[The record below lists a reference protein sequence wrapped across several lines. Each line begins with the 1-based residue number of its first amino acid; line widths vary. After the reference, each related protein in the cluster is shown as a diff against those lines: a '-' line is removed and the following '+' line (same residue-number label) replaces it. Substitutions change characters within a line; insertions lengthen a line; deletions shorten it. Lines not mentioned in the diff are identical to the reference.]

1 MNNININEFDELS
14 FNIFRKYVI
23 KNKRLKKKDLKIK
36 NHIILERLGL
46 LKDNE
51 IIKEGIILFFKEPTK
66 WFNNAYLIIEKYQN
80 NEIKESSIIKGSIIK
95 IYDEINEYLK
105 EYKKIPEL
113 IIQELL
119 LNAFIYNDYDSSPI
133 IIEIHENKFVI
144 KNTISDNI
152 LIKYVFQYMGLISNW
167 NKGINNIIQL
177 INIDNRYIYDA
188 YIHENE
194 YVATIGIK
202 DVIYK
207 TFEGK
212 IEGIDKFINNNYD
225 ISSLNKIEKKRLYLI
240 IEQLII
246 NKSLFYDEIIYLL
259 KINKELCD
267 SFLNKLL
274 NLNII
279 SYIEHDNKYVLK

>member
-194 YVATIGIK
+194 YVAIIGIK

>member
-14 FNIFRKYVI
+14 FNIFRKYVV

-194 YVATIGIK
+194 YVAIIGIK

>member
-66 WFNNAYLIIEKYQN
+66 WFDNVYLIIEKYQN

-95 IYDEINEYLK
+95 IYDETNEYLK

-144 KNTISDNI
+144 KNTISNNL

>member
-14 FNIFRKYVI
+14 FNIFRKYVV

-51 IIKEGIILFFKEPTK
+51 IVKEGIILFFKEPTK
-66 WFNNAYLIIEKYQN
+66 WFDNVYLIIEKYQN

-95 IYDEINEYLK
+95 IYDETNEYLK

-194 YVATIGIK
+194 YVAIIGIK

-246 NKSLFYDEIIYLL
+246 NKSLFYDKIIYLL